1 LFSSCYYILQK
12 RLYPFRFHSFF
23 SAAYT
28 FGVLLLWE
36 EIFLWLSRDM
46 SDTNW
51 ENLGE
56 W

>member
-1 LFSSCYYILQK
+1 
-12 RLYPFRFHSFF
+12 
-23 SAAYT
+23 
-28 FGVLLLWE
+28 LLLWE

-56 W
+56 WVGFLG